1 MKKSEDAANQ
11 MGTTHPRNKYQGRYD
26 WSELQRIRPELGQ
39 WIIQHEK
46 AGETL
51 KFSEPGAVIE
61 LNKALIQQYYGIQHW
76 DLAEGY
82 LCPPIPGRADYIHHV
97 ADLLAEGMSV
107 PTGPTIKCLDVGIGA
122 SAIYPIIG
130 HSEYQWSWIGSDID
144 EKAMRSSGSIL
155 EKNELSNAIRL
166 RLQDRKDLIFY
177 GVIRKNDLF
186 DAVVCN
192 PPFHS
197 SMKEALAGTQRK
209 VMNLSGTRD
218 IKQNFEGKEH
228 ELVTPGGEK
237 QFIHRFMQESRRYY
251 RQVLWFTVLVSKEDH
266 LRYLTA
272 KLKSMNPIEMRT
284 IEMSQGNKKTRILA
298 WTYQTVQER
307 SDWQWRKQMASTEE

>member
-1 MKKSEDAANQ
+1 MKKTENAAQNT
-11 MGTTHPRNKYQGRYD
+11 GTTHPRNKYQGRYD
-26 WSELQRIRPELGQ
+26 WSVLRDIRPQLSQ
-39 WIIQHEK
+39 WIVQHEK

-51 KFSEPGAVIE
+51 MFSEPGAVIE
-61 LNKALIQQYYGIQHW
+61 LNKALIHQYYGIEQW

-97 ADLLAEGMSV
+97 ADLLAEGGSV
-107 PTGPTIKCLDVGIGA
+107 PTGPTVRCLDIGIGA

-144 EKAMRSSGSIL
+144 EKALRSSGAIL
-155 EKNELSNAIRL
+155 EKNGLSNSIRL
-166 RLQDRKDLIFY
+166 RLQDSKDLIFY
-177 GVIRKNDLF
+177 GIIRKNDLF

-197 SMKEALAGTQRK
+197 SLQEALAGTQRK
-209 VMNLSGTRD
+209 VTNLSGARE

-237 QFIHRFMQESRRYY
+237 QFIHRYMQESRRYF

-266 LRYLTA
+266 LRYLKN
-272 KLKSMNPIEMRT
+272 KLKSMNPIEIRV
-284 IEMSQGNKKTRILA
+284 IEMAQGNKKSRILA
-298 WTYQTVQER
+298 WTYQTVHER
-307 SDWQWRKQMASTEE
+307 SEWQWRKQMASQEE